1 MSEIP
6 ILTLTT
12 FLPLIGVFFL
22 MFIKGEESFVNKTS
36 GYVAL
41 LTSGIV
47 FLSSIFILANFNYS
61 NPDFQFVEQQDWIF
75 NFVNYKVNGE
85 KHNGP
90 NVGVMFGVAGFPT
103 LLILDQKGR
112 VLERHDGALYHTG
125 LKAMAERALEKVNG

>member
-47 FLSSIFILANFNYS
+47 FFIINFYFS
-61 NPDFQFVEQQDWIF
+61 
-75 NFVNYKVNGE
+75 
-85 KHNGP
+85 
-90 NVGVMFGVAGFPT
+90 
-103 LLILDQKGR
+103 
-112 VLERHDGALYHTG
+112 
-125 LKAMAERALEKVNG
+125 